1 MVAVVGAARCTSLVS
16 GSDPGVQPRLREL
29 HERLWAAYNDRT
41 EMKRYYEVAEAV
53 NAHWHPWT
61 FHGVIRSL
69 ASQGMSVLDFGCGS
83 GHAWEN
89 LRETGVRYTGIDWSK
104 AQIEE
109 NHTQFRGQPVDF
121 LAASLYEVPAPTGS
135 FDLVISLYVLEH
147 VVWPRQM
154 LAEMVRLTKPGGM
167 VAILCPHY
175 RSMARM
181 PSLPHGGPGS
191 LRDKLRRGD
200 LDAAAKHV
208 WMRWYW
214 PRTVR
219 RQYPNQEV
227 PWLIN
232 VTPAFLQEGWSVD
245 NDAVYFVDR
254 PECVSELKRNGAT
267 DITEAVLAR
276 FPEKLRRD
284 KHVCFIV
291 AEKE

>member
-1 MVAVVGAARCTSLVS
+1 MVGVVGTARRTSLVS
-16 GSDPGVQPRLREL
+16 GSDPSVQPRLREL
-29 HERLWAAYNDRT
+29 DECMRSAYNDCT
-41 EMKRYYEVAEAV
+41 GMKRYYEVAEAV
-53 NAHWHPWT
+53 NAHWHPGSY
-61 FHGVIRSL
+61 HGVIRSL
-69 ASQGMSVLDFGCGS
+69 ASQGMSVLDLGCGS

-109 NHTQFRGQPVDF
+109 NRTRFRGQAVDF
-121 LAASLYEVPAPTGS
+121 LAASLYEVPMATGF

-147 VVWPRQM
+147 VVWPRQI
-154 LAEMVRLTKPGGM
+154 LAEMGRLTKPGGM
-167 VAILCPHY
+167 MAILCPHY
-175 RSMARM
+175 RRMARM

-200 LDAAAKHV
+200 LGAAAKHV

-214 PRTVR
+214 PHTIRSR
-219 RQYPNQEV
+219 YPNQEV

-232 VTPAFLQEGWSVD
+232 MTPTFLQEEWSVD

-254 PECVSELKRNGAT
+254 PECVSELKRNGAN
-267 DITEAVLAR
+267 DITEEVLAR

-284 KHVCFIV
+284 KRVCFIV